1 MCTSR
6 HSCICPHI
14 VYTIKQ
20 CAFFGLF
27 QKFLSNEAKAILS
40 LYPSDRT
47 DEQVKLALL
56 ALNQTVD
63 AFGEFPIK
71 LQKSLASVGWYEK

>member
-1 MCTSR
+1 MN
-6 HSCICPHI
+6 
-14 VYTIKQ
+14 
-20 CAFFGLF
+20 FFF
-27 QKFLSNEAKAILS
+27 WQKYLSNEAKIILS

-47 DEQVKLALL
+47 DEQIKLALL

-71 LQKSLASVGWYEK
+71 LQRSLASVGWYEK